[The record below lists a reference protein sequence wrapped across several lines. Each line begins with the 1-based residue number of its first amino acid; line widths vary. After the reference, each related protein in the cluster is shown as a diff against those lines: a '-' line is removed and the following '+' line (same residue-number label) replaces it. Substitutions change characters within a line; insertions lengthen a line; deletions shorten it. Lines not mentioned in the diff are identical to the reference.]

1 MTRREFIS
9 LVGGAAVSW
18 PIAARAQQV
27 EGMRRVGVLMDTAE
41 NNAEGQARFAAF
53 RQVLRERGWVEGR
66 NIQIDVRWP
75 VGDVVRAQAYAAE
88 LVALA
93 PDAIFAIANAQIR
106 PLSRETR
113 TIPIVFLGA
122 SDPVSGGYVESIAR
136 PGGNI
141 TGFTLFEPTMA
152 GKWLSLL
159 KEVAPAVTRIAIMI
173 NPDTGMLGGKFYLPE
188 FESSAAALAVESDT
202 AVVRNGSEIE
212 KVIVAL
218 GQRPN
223 SALIVAPDG
232 FTQAYDTFIVS
243 LAARHRVPTVFGVGN
258 FARSG
263 GLMSYGPDFVDT
275 CRRAATYID
284 RILRGERPADM
295 PVQAPTKFELVI
307 NLKTAKTL
315 GIEVPPTLIARADEV
330 IE

>member
-1 MTRREFIS
+1 MKRRDFIAG
-9 LVGGAAVSW
+9 LVGAAAW
-18 PIAARAQQV
+18 PLASQAQQA
-27 EGMRRVGVLMDTAE
+27 ERMRRVGVLMDTAE
-41 NNAEGQARFAAF
+41 NNAEGQARLAAF
-53 RQVLRERGWVEGR
+53 RQILRERGWVEGR
-66 NIQIDVRWP
+66 NVQIDVRWP
-75 VGDVVRAQAYAAE
+75 VGDVVRARAYATE
-88 LVALA
+88 LVTLG

-106 PLSRETR
+106 PLSWETR

-152 GKWLSLL
+152 GKWLSAL
-159 KEVAPAVTRIAIMI
+159 KEIAPAVTRIAIMV
-173 NPDTGMLGGKFYLPE
+173 NPDTGMLGGKFYLHE
-188 FESSAAALAVESDT
+188 FESSAAALAVELDT
-202 AVVRNGSEIE
+202 AVVRNGGDIE
-212 KVIVAL
+212 RIIVAL

-243 LAARHRVPTVFGVGN
+243 LAAQHRVPTVFGVGN

-275 CRRAATYID
+275 CGRAATYID
-284 RILRGERPADM
+284 RILRGEKPADL

-307 NLKTAKTL
+307 NLKAAKAL
-315 GIEVPPTLIARADEV
+315 GLDVPPALIARADEV

>member
-1 MTRREFIS
+1 
-9 LVGGAAVSW
+9 
-18 PIAARAQQV
+18 
-27 EGMRRVGVLMDTAE
+27 MRRVGVLMDTAE
-41 NNAEGQARFAAF
+41 NNAEGQARLAAF

-66 NIQIDVRWP
+66 NVQSDVRWP
-75 VGDVVRAQAYAAE
+75 VGDVVRARAYATE
-88 LVALA
+88 LVTLG

-106 PLSRETR
+106 PLSWETR

-152 GKWLSLL
+152 GKWLSAL
-159 KEVAPAVTRIAIMI
+159 KEIAPAVTRIAIMV
-173 NPDTGMLGGKFYLPE
+173 NPDTGMLGGKFYLHE
-188 FESSAAALAVESDT
+188 FESSAAALAVELDT
-202 AVVRNGSEIE
+202 AVVRNGGDIE
-212 KVIVAL
+212 RIIVAL

-243 LAARHRVPTVFGVGN
+243 LAAQHRVPTVFGVGN

-275 CRRAATYID
+275 CGRAATYID
-284 RILRGERPADM
+284 RILRGEKPADL

-307 NLKTAKTL
+307 NLKAAKAL
-315 GIEVPPTLIARADEV
+315 GLDVPPALIARADEV